1 LKTKTK
7 TEGPVV
13 KKNRFPLAT
22 SHPDTDVLY
31 QGITHTHQYLKL
43 PINKGEFNIKQ
54 KKIILYDICITF
66 YVYLQYK

>member
-1 LKTKTK
+1 MKFKKRTPAI
-7 TEGPVV
+7 E
-13 KKNRFPLAT
+13 KNRFPLAT
-22 SHPDTDVLY
+22 SRLKTMVLY
-31 QGITHTHQYLKL
+31 QPLTHTHQYLKL

>member
-1 LKTKTK
+1 MKFE
-7 TEGPVV
+7 TEDPVSIQ
-13 KKNRFPLAT
+13 NRFPFESA
-22 SHPDTDVLY
+22 SPDTDVLY
-31 QGITHTHQYLKL
+31 QPLTHTHQYLKL